1 MISYDEFC
9 KLPIFKK
16 GYVCFDKG
24 DKSFY
29 FYKNE
34 PKYYDFGCLAC
45 WVSKGRCY
53 GIQADFLSVDR
64 RGIKPEKS
72 LRKVGGK

>member
-16 GYVCFDKG
+16 GYIAIDDDDSVWWYCERPLYDDVECVWTCMGEKAERIDGLCFK
-24 DKSFY
+24 
-29 FYKNE
+29 
-34 PKYYDFGCLAC
+34 
-45 WVSKGRCY
+45 
-53 GIQADFLSVDR
+53 VDTK
-64 RGIKPEKS
+64 GIKPEES

>member
-16 GYVCFDKG
+16 GYVCFNRSDEC
-24 DKSFY
+24 FY
-29 FYKNE
+29 FHKKE
-34 PKYYDFGCLAC
+34 PKYYYLFG
-45 WVSKGRCY
+45 WVSKGYWCEIDNDSLR
-53 GIQADFLSVDR
+53 VDR

-72 LRKVGGK
+72 LRRVGGDD

>member
-1 MISYDEFC
+1 MIKYDDFC

-16 GYVCFDKG
+16 GYVCFNKG

-29 FYKNE
+29 FYRRE
-34 PKYYDFGCLAC
+34 PKYYDYLG
-45 WVSKGRCY
+45 WVGKYRE
-53 GIQADFLSVDR
+53 IKTNFLRVDR

-72 LRKVGGK
+72 LRKVGGE